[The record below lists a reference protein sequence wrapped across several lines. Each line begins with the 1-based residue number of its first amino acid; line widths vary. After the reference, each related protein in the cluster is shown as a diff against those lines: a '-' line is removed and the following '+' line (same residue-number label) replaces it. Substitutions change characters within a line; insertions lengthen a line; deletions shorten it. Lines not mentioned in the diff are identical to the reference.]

1 MKSQTV
7 STEEP
12 QLQENQSNVF
22 LDMSNRKNILI
33 IDDDEHASKFLH
45 IRLTKLGFSVTCAAD
60 GATGLEEVV
69 RRVPDLLILDLYLPK
84 LSGEEICK
92 SIREHDDE
100 KITAIPIIMLSAKDK
115 VVDKIVGRVLGAN
128 AYVTKPF
135 DFEDLLKEI
144 KFLNLL
150 A

>member
-60 GATGLEEVV
+60 EATGLEEVV
-69 RRVPDLLILDLYLPK
+69 RSVPDLLILDLYLPK